1 MPHYLLD
8 TCFIVDYYKGIQVA
22 HERFEQ
28 ILSGE
33 ATAAFS
39 VITEM
44 ELWRGLADA
53 AEEEKHE
60 AILMLLQR
68 VDVNSAIAREAARL
82 MRELKRQGQK
92 IGEGDALIPATAR
105 LTNAKLLTRNR
116 HFERLT
122 PSVHCDFY

>member
-44 ELWRGLADA
+44 ELWRGIADA

-68 VDVNSAIAREAARL
+68 VDVNSAIAREAGRL
-82 MRELKRQGQK
+82 MRALDQRGLP
-92 IGEGDALIPATAR
+92 IGEGDALIAATAR
-105 LTNAKLLTRNR
+105 LTKATLLTRNR
-116 HFERLT
+116 HLERLT
-122 PSVHCDFY
+122 PSVRCDFY